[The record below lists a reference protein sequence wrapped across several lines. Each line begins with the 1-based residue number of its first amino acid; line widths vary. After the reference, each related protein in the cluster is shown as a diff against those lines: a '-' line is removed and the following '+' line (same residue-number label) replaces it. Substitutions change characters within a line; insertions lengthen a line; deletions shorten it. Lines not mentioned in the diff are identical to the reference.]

1 LHYGEKFEEA
11 LPYVARLHRDQT
23 RKGTDTPYVTHLLA
37 VAAIVGEN
45 GGTEDEV
52 VAALLHDAP
61 EDQGG
66 KERLEDIRA
75 RFGDAVAEIVAGC
88 TDTYEEPKPA
98 WRPRKEAYVRRM
110 TSAPAPVRLVSSAD
124 KLHNARA
131 ILADL
136 RTVGGD
142 LWDRFTGGK
151 EGTLWYYRA
160 LVEAYAEADSNPVVE
175 ELDRVVREI
184 EALAQRIEAEE
195 RRRRDPGTE
204 QDHTGGRA

>member
-1 LHYGEKFEEA
+1 MPYGEKFEDA
-11 LPYVARLHRDQT
+11 LTYAARLHRDQT
-23 RKGTDTPYVTHLLA
+23 RKGSGIPYVAHLLA

-45 GGTEDEV
+45 GGTEDET

-66 KERLEDIRA
+66 KELLEDIRA
-75 RFGDAVAEIVAGC
+75 RFGDAVAEIVDGC
-88 TDTYEEPKPA
+88 TDTYEDPKPT
-98 WRPRKEAYVRRM
+98 WRPRKEAYVEHM
-110 TSAPAPVRLVSSAD
+110 AKASPSVRLVSAAD
-124 KLHNARA
+124 KLHNARS

-136 RTVGGD
+136 RSLGDD

-160 LVEAYAEADSNPVVE
+160 LVEAYKGAGTNAVVE

-184 EALAQRIEAEE
+184 EVLAERTAETGQRSAGK
-195 RRRRDPGTE
+195 RG
-204 QDHTGGRA
+204 

>member
-1 LHYGEKFEEA
+1 MTYGERFDEA
-11 LPYVARLHRDQT
+11 LLYAARLHQDQT
-23 RKGTDTPYVTHLLA
+23 RKGTHTPYLNHLLA

-52 VAALLHDAP
+52 IAALLHDGP

-66 KERLEDIRA
+66 EERLEDIRS
-75 RFGDAVAEIVAGC
+75 RFGDEVANIVDGC

-98 WRPRKEAYVRRM
+98 WRPRKKAYVARM
-110 TSAPAPVRLVSSAD
+110 ASAPASVRLVSSAD
-124 KLHNARA
+124 KLHNARS

-136 RTVGGD
+136 RAIGED

-160 LVEAYAEADSNPVVE
+160 LVEAYAEAGTNPAVE
-175 ELDRVVREI
+175 ELDREVHEI
-184 EALAQRIEAEE
+184 EVLVRRTEPEAD
-195 RRRRDPGTE
+195 RR
-204 QDHTGGRA
+204 A